1 MRFRVQSLR
10 GGTALVHSVVDAV
23 DEADARRQLQ
33 NQGHTVL
40 TLRPLRGVAPTGG
53 GRPFPLVL
61 FSQEL
66 LALLAAGVGVV
77 EALETLAEKENKPM
91 HRSVLEQ
98 VLQGLREGQTLSAAM
113 GRQPQTF
120 GPLYVA
126 TVRASE
132 RTSNLGDALGRYI
145 AYAQQLEVVRS
156 KLVNAAIYPAML
168 VSVSGLV
175 VLFLMGYV
183 VPRFAHIYE
192 DMGDRLPWMSHLMLR
207 WGQTVEQQ
215 WPVLLALL
223 VALTGVLFTG
233 GGRWVG
239 AGLLAGLW
247 RIPALGERMRV
258 FQLARLYRTLGMLLR
273 GGIPVVS
280 ALDMVSDLLSP
291 ALRPALA
298 RATQKVRE
306 GHPLSQAFDQQNLS
320 TSVSSRMLRV
330 GERTGQMG
338 DMMERA
344 AAFHDEDMAR
354 WADRLTRLM
363 GPVLMLLMGVVIGG
377 IVVLMYLPIF
387 QLAESIQ

>member
-1 MRFRVQSLR
+1 MRYRVQSL
-10 GGTALVHSVVDAV
+10 GPNMALNHTVVDAV
-23 DEADARRQLQ
+23 DESDARRQVQAL
-33 NQGHTVL
+33 GHQLVAL
-40 TLRPLRGVAPTGG
+40 KAVRGSALGPRHTA
-53 GRPFPLVL
+53 FPLVL

-66 LALLAAGVGVV
+66 LALLAAGVGIV
-77 EALETLAEKENKPM
+77 EALETLAEKETRPT
-91 HRSVLEQ
+91 HQAVLNQ

-113 GRQPQTF
+113 GRQPQAF

-145 AYAQQLEVVRS
+145 AYAQQLEVVRG

-168 VSVSGLV
+168 VAVSALV

-192 DMGDRLPWMSHLMLR
+192 DMGDKLPWMSHLMLR

-215 WPVLLALL
+215 WPWLLGLLVLLG
-223 VALTGVLFTG
+223 VALAQG
-233 GGRWVG
+233 GGRWLG
-239 AGLLAGLW
+239 SHLLTRLW

-273 GGIPVVS
+273 GGIPAVS
-280 ALDMVSDLLSP
+280 ALDMVADLLTP
-291 ALRPALA
+291 ALQPALVQ
-298 RATQKVRE
+298 ATRQIRE
-306 GHPLSQAFDQQNLS
+306 GQSLSQAFDQQGLT
-320 TSVSSRMLRV
+320 TSVSTRMLRV

-354 WADRLTRLM
+354 WADHVTRLM